1 MRSTS
6 DNHPDSHASHDID
19 AVAAAW
25 LARHDRGLSAA
36 EQDAYL
42 QWLRED
48 PRHGAAIN
56 RQKAAWGALDMLAE
70 WKPVHSAQPNPDL
83 LAVPHRRRWIWT
95 AVLATAAAIAL
106 GFFAVRPAMFDA
118 SAPATARIVRNS
130 EVRTLADGSV
140 VELNKGAEI
149 AVDFSTPERH
159 IRLLRGEAHFTVA
172 KMGPDRPFI
181 VTAGTLRVRAVGT
194 VFNVR
199 MSGDHVDVLVTEG
212 KVRVDPAKP
221 AEVELVVN
229 ARMLGAGERT
239 SVNLAEPTPAPPE
252 VVTASDT
259 EIEQVLAWQGV
270 RIKFDETPLQEA
282 VDEFNRHNGTR
293 FIIADRRIASI
304 LIGGNIRA
312 DNAEAFAHFLQNGFG
327 VSVES
332 DERGRFVL
340 HAAR

>member
-6 DNHPDSHASHDID
+6 DHNSESPASPDID
-19 AVAAAW
+19 AAAAAW

-48 PRHGAAIN
+48 VRHGAALN
-56 RQKAAWGALDMLAE
+56 RQKLAWGALDLLAE
-70 WKPVHSAQPNPDL
+70 WRPVHSTQPNPDL

-95 AVLATAAAIAL
+95 AVLATAAALVL
-106 GFFAVRPAMFDA
+106 GFFAVRPAFET
-118 SAPATARIVRNS
+118 SAPATARVVRNS
-130 EVRTLADGSV
+130 EMRTLADGSV

-149 AVDFSTPERH
+149 AVDFSGAERH

-172 KMGPDRPFI
+172 KLGPERPFV

-199 MSGDHVDVLVTEG
+199 MEGDNVEVLVTEG

-221 AEVELVVN
+221 AEVDLVVN
-229 ARMLGAGERT
+229 ARMLSAGERT
-239 SVNLAEPTPAPPE
+239 SVNVVEPTPAPPE
-252 VVTASDT
+252 VLAASDAD
-259 EIEQVLAWQGV
+259 IEQALAWQGV
-270 RIKFDETPLQEA
+270 RLKFDETPLHEA

-312 DNAEAFAHFLQNGFG
+312 DNADAFARLLQHAFG

-340 HAAR
+340 RAAR

>member
-6 DNHPDSHASHDID
+6 DNTPDSPASPDLD

-36 EQDAYL
+36 EQDGYL

-48 PRHGAAIN
+48 ARHGAAIS
-56 RQKAAWGALDMLAE
+56 RQQAAWGALDMLAE
-70 WKPVHSAQPNPDL
+70 WKPVHSTQPNPDL

-95 AVLATAAAIAL
+95 AVLATAAALAL
-106 GFFAVRPAMFDA
+106 GFFAVRPAFDTA
-118 SAPATARIVRNS
+118 APTARIVRNS

-149 AVDFSTPERH
+149 AVDFSTAERH
-159 IRLLRGEAHFTVA
+159 VRLVRGEAHFTVA

-199 MSGDHVDVLVTEG
+199 MSGDNVDVLVTEG

-229 ARMLGAGERT
+229 ARMLGVGERT

-259 EIEQVLAWQGV
+259 EIEQELAWQGV

-304 LIGGNIRA
+304 LVGGNIRA
-312 DNAEAFAHFLQNGFG
+312 DNAGAFARFLQNGFG

-340 HAAR
+340 RAAR